1 MTQPIQLHVGYVG
14 ITREGKR
21 VEITRESSADPYIW
35 RTADGEGFTAGGRYF
50 EPVEG
55 NRDIVG
61 PWVETPVEPPADYKS
76 HSDANY
82 NDGKWHRWAGVG
94 ECPVHL
100 DSVVEVMFIGLSS
113 VNDFELNARSFTWDS
128 VHAPI
133 VAFRVTKEHV
143 EPPKE
148 PREFWVEMNNNTSV
162 YATHMV
168 NTKVYRGTTLVH
180 VREVLTYD

>member
-21 VEITRESSADPYIW
+21 VEIIEETLMPDYHFMSNEYNSYCR
-35 RTADGEGFTAGGRYF
+35 GGNYWLDKAASDQ
-50 EPVEG
+50 
-55 NRDIVG
+55 DIVG
-61 PWVETPVEPPADYKS
+61 PWVETPVEPLVD
-76 HSDANY
+76 Y
-82 NDGKWHRWAGVG
+82 NDGKWHRWSGG

-143 EPPKE
+143 EPPKA
-148 PREFWVEMNNNTSV
+148 PREFWLLSGKI
-162 YATHMV
+162 YSYYPV
-168 NTKVYRGTTLVH
+168 NPDTVH
-180 VREVLTYD
+180 VREVLIDD